1 MNNQEKI
8 DFIKKF
14 HRERID
20 KEIKSIDATIAS
32 TMLAQDVLIKNM
44 RKALQ
49 KKVFLIN
56 QNNALKKLEDSLS
69 EEQKEKS
76 LNEFLDIFCE
86 NTELPEIESL
96 KYFISKEI
104 VFEWLDCLDND
115 YSAEINTIKD
125 EIAHIYEVSMNN
137 DI

>member
-1 MNNQEKI
+1 MENQEKI

-20 KEIKSIDATIAS
+20 KEIKSIDTTIAS
-32 TMLAQDVLIKNM
+32 TMLAQDALIKNM

-56 QNNALKKLEDSLS
+56 QNNALKKLEDSVTKEQ
-69 EEQKEKS
+69 EEK
-76 LNEFLDIFCE
+76 LLDEFLDIFCE
-86 NTELPEIESL
+86 NIELPEIESL

-115 YSAEINTIKD
+115 YSAEISTIKD